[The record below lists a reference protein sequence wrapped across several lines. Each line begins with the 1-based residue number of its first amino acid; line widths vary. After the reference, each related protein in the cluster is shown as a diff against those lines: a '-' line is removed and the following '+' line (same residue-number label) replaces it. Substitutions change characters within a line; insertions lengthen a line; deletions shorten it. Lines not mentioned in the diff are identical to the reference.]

1 MSDMNSSN
9 SSSSLQGLSGAT
21 TTINNNTSSSAS
33 SDKLKVIVVDVIY
46 EVQTRKIFGEFSIPS
61 EGHWRSSNSTPIS
74 KETIEKKALNDGW
87 KYLTKDWINE
97 GEDSWEYANEWHDDQ
112 KHWSHAFSPFDFVR
126 RKRWTK
132 ARVKL
137 IEKSEVDKLKKEYG
151 ELFTIIEKDP
161 TSKIIYEEF
170 NQLKQKLEQNCSTVT
185 QQTQKPN
192 ILLLGGSGSGKS
204 SLVNAVFGKSLAEIG
219 EGKPITQRYTKY
231 TGEHSPVVIYDS
243 RGIEHG
249 YIQDGFVADTRRFF
263 KKIRQEESLS
273 KHVHVVWYVIDLT
286 QARFQPFEAEFCK
299 EELKGIPI
307 IFVLN
312 KADAV
317 KDDIRDIMIETIAK
331 FNLPNCIGVYPTVA
345 CCKNFDAKECPSC
358 NSPKIRKR
366 LKAGTCTI
374 MCKECNYNVTL
385 EKTMGIEQLSRSTMM
400 VLPDLVKSVFVNA
413 QQSSTL
419 GKEVEAKKII
429 LEHYKDVSLT
439 RFEKAKFRL
448 VALITKLVSHYQVDS
463 LQSLIQKKMI
473 SRFEKFYR
481 EQGFNKKLGLFMN
494 DFFSSKRETHAEV
507 FLLAA
512 GVEICQVIIKFKQAA
527 IANAL
532 KNFEA
537 QVSREI
543 EKEKQSGV
551 MPMQNNVT
559 AVADPKKTASYASIH
574 DLDEEEEE
582 SDLALDKLIAN
593 VHFTLD
599 SNIVDLVSE
608 ELKKVKSPQR
618 YLELLK
624 FDGNVNWRLP
634 EKKMEVVQE
643 EELHIPLYVYQKP
656 KDGDT
661 SHSSVDTKPSSASNH
676 STSTETNN
684 DQSVMTST
692 NNSQPQSTQPSSSS
706 STTEM
711 ASQQ

>member
-9 SSSSLQGLSGAT
+9 SSGSLQGSTGGGVEANSTPTNKSSPT
-21 TTINNNTSSSAS
+21 TNNNTTSSSS
-33 SDKLKVIVVDVIY
+33 NMSDKVKVKVVDVIY
-46 EVQTRKIFGEFSIPS
+46 EVQTRKMFGEFTIPS
-61 EGHWRSSNSTPIS
+61 EGNWRSSNSSPLS
-74 KETIEKKALNDGW
+74 KDAIEKKALNDGW

-112 KHWSHAFSPFDFVR
+112 KHWSHAFGPFDFVR
-126 RKRWTK
+126 RKKWTK
-132 ARVKL
+132 ARVKHVEQSEA
-137 IEKSEVDKLKKEYG
+137 EKLVKEHG
-151 ELFTIIEKDP
+151 ELSSIIEKDE
-161 TSKIIYEEF
+161 TSKIIYQEF
-170 NQLKQKLEQNCSTVT
+170 NELKQKLEQNCSTVT

-263 KKIRQEESLS
+263 KKIRQEESLA

-317 KDDIRDIMIETIAK
+317 KDNVRDIMIETIAN
-331 FNLPNCIGVYPTVA
+331 FNLPNCIGIYPTVA

-374 MCKECNYNVTL
+374 MCKECNYTVTL
-385 EKTMGIEQLSRSTMM
+385 EKTMGIEQLSRSTMT

-419 GKEVEAKKII
+419 GKEVAAKNII
-429 LEHYKDVSLT
+429 LEHCKDVSLT
-439 RFEKAKFRL
+439 KFEKAKSRL
-448 VALITKLVSHYQVDS
+448 VALIAKLVTHYQVDS
-463 LQSLIQKKMI
+463 LHSLIHKKMV

-481 EQGFNKKLGLFMN
+481 EQGFNKRFGLFMN

-532 KNFEA
+532 KNFET
-537 QVSREI
+537 QVSQEI
-543 EKEKQSGV
+543 EKEKQAGV

-559 AVADPKKTASYASIH
+559 VVTDPKKTASYASIH
-574 DLDEEEEE
+574 DLEEEEE
-582 SDLALDKLIAN
+582 ETDLALDKLIAN
-593 VHFTLD
+593 IHFTLD
-599 SNIVDLVSE
+599 SNIVDLVSD
-608 ELKKVKSPQR
+608 ELRKVKSPQR

-624 FDGNVNWRLP
+624 FDGNCQFKLP

-643 EELHIPLYVYQKP
+643 EELHIPLYVYQKA
-656 KDGDT
+656 KDDVAT
-661 SHSSVDTKPSSASNH
+661 ST
-676 STSTETNN
+676 TETNN
-684 DQSVMTST
+684 SSTTSQ
-692 NNSQPQSTQPSSSS
+692 QPQPTQPTPSSSSS
-706 STTEM
+706 STTETP
-711 ASQQ
+711 ANK